1 MPPSGPLGHY
11 PKTLLAVSALGF
23 GAVIAGALVAA
34 AMVTA
39 PHTDLKTGRA
49 GLETDATRILSV
61 KCDMGAIPNISK
73 KRLAD
78 CDSATLFQRADEDIT
93 DSVVLFHIDPDDK
106 KISNGNRAEL
116 RDMYEA
122 VNGEEIWYRIS
133 TKLPSDFPIDEQ
145 HRLVLSQWHERTPE
159 GAPSLRPPLSH
170 RLWNGRFVVTL
181 WNQDRIDRQG
191 IEGDGEILFEMPE
204 IELGVYYDFIYKT
217 VWSSGNTGQIVGWMR
232 KCSQT
237 GDTCEDSPWRE
248 IIRNDGPNGYPG
260 VLGYYFKYGLY
271 TVSEFDTAFMAYHKD
286 YQAGANAS
294 AIGVTDPVFL
304 Q

>member
-1 MPPSGPLGHY
+1 MVTNPDTNHETGPAG
-11 PKTLLAVSALGF
+11 VSAD
-23 GAVIAGALVAA
+23 
-34 AMVTA
+34 A
-39 PHTDLKTGRA
+39 PRA
-49 GLETDATRILSV
+49 LSV
-61 KCDMGAIPNISK
+61 KCDIGTIPNISK

-78 CDSATLFQRADEDIT
+78 CDSATLFQRADEDVT
-93 DSVVLFHIDPDDK
+93 DSVVLFHIDPKDK

-133 TKLPSDFPIDEQ
+133 TKLPSDFPIGEQ

-191 IEGDGEILFEMPE
+191 IDGDGEILFEMPE

-217 VWSSGNTGQIVGWMR
+217 VWSADQTGQIVGWMR
-232 KCSQT
+232 KCSEA
-237 GDTCEDSPWRE
+237 GDTCENSPWRE
-248 IIRNDGPNGYPG
+248 IIRNKGPNGYPG

-286 YQAGANAS
+286 YQAGANAR
-294 AIGVTDPVFL
+294 AIGATDPVFL

>member
-1 MPPSGPLGHY
+1 MPRSGPFGQT
-11 PKTLLAVSALGF
+11 PKILLAVSSISF
-23 GAVIAGALVAA
+23 IAVIAGALVAA

-39 PHTDLKTGRA
+39 THTTNEADPVRVRA
-49 GLETDATRILSV
+49 DATQAFSI
-61 KCDMGAIPNISK
+61 KCDIGAIPNISK

-78 CDSATLFQRADEDIT
+78 CDSATWFKQADEAVT
-93 DSVVLFHIDPDDK
+93 DSVVLFHIDPEDK

-181 WNQDRIDRQG
+181 WNQDRIDRLG
-191 IEGDGEILFEMPE
+191 IEGDGEILFELPE

-217 VWSSGNTGQIVGWMR
+217 VWSPDKTGQIIGWMR
-232 KCSQT
+232 KCSQAS
-237 GDTCEDSPWRE
+237 DTCEDNPWRE
-248 IIRNDGPNGYPG
+248 IIRNEGPNGYPG

-286 YQAGANAS
+286 YQAGADARS
-294 AIGVTDPVFL
+294 IGATDPVFL